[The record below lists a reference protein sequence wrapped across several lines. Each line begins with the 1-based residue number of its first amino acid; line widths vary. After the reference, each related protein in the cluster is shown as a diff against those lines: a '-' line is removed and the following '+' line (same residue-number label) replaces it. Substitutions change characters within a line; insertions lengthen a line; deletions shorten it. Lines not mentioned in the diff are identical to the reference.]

1 MATVTKE
8 NIGLLHEKLTV
19 KLEKTDYLPSFEKAL
34 KDHSKKANIP
44 GFRKGMVPAGLI
56 KKMYGPSLFT
66 DEVLRSVDRELIAYL
81 QNDKLDIFA
90 QPLPLET
97 DIRQLDVNNP
107 ADYSFHFEVGM
118 KPDFQLADLGT
129 ASIIKYVVTV
139 TDEMINTEI
148 ARLQNRYG
156 NMLEQHTVTV
166 EDNELKII
174 FTEVDENANEKDNG
188 ITKEN
193 SLLVKYF
200 KENFRSNLVGKTIN
214 DYIIVQLDNA
224 FDEKELEF
232 ILSDL
237 GLDKN
242 DPAAGQKHFKIQI
255 TKIGLLEKKELN
267 EEFYHQLYP
276 DTKQEVNTTENKETE
291 GDEEIAVVKTEV
303 DFRNKIKEEIQAY
316 WDSQAK
322 NQVHDQV
329 FHELTDHTAIQ
340 FPEGFLKKWIKTQ
353 GDASAK
359 QEEDKSDEQVEKEF
373 PTFLNQL
380 KWTLITDKIVKEN
393 VIEVKPDEIRFFAR
407 QQLFGYMGGMGSN
420 AMDQPWVNDYI
431 EKMMKDRKYVE
442 DSYNRIQSQKIF
454 EWAETKV
461 NPADKE
467 ISAEDFTKMAEEHKH
482 HHH

>member
-1 MATVTKE
+1 
-8 NIGLLHEKLTV
+8 
-19 KLEKTDYLPSFEKAL
+19 
-34 KDHSKKANIP
+34 
-44 GFRKGMVPAGLI
+44 MVPTGLI

-66 DEVLRSVDRELIAYL
+66 DEVLRSVDRELIGYL

-107 ADYSFHFEVGM
+107 ADYTFHFEIGM
-118 KPDFQLADLGT
+118 KPEFQLADLGT
-129 ASIIKYVVTV
+129 AKITRYVVQV
-139 TDEMINTEI
+139 TDEMINSEI

-156 NMLEQHTVTV
+156 NMQDQDIVAV
-166 EDNELKII
+166 EDNVLNII
-174 FTEVDENANEKDNG
+174 FTEVDETGNAVENG
-188 ITKEN
+188 IQKDN

-200 KENFRSNLVGKTIN
+200 KEDFRSNLIGKVTN
-214 DYIIVQLDNA
+214 DFVIVQLDKA
-224 FDEKELEF
+224 FDDKELEV

-242 DPAAGQKHFKIQI
+242 DPAAAQKHFKIQI

-267 EEFYHQLYP
+267 EEFFNQLYP
-276 DTKQEVNTTENKETE
+276 NQEVKSE
-291 GDEEIAVVKTEV
+291 A

-316 WDSQAK
+316 WNNQAK
-322 NQVHDQV
+322 NQIHDQV

-340 FPEGFLKKWIKTQ
+340 FPEGFLKKWVKTQ
-353 GDASAK
+353 GETAENPDAG
-359 QEEDKSDEQVEKEF
+359 KSDEQVEKEF

-380 KWTLITDKIVKEN
+380 KWTLITDKIVQEN
-393 VIEVKPDEIRFFAR
+393 SIQVQPDEIRDFAK
-407 QQLFGYMGGMGSN
+407 QQLFGYMGGAMGADAQN
-420 AMDQPWVNDYI
+420 QPWVNDYV

-442 DSYNRIQSQKIF
+442 DAYNRIQTQKIF

-461 NPADKE
+461 NPIDKE
-467 ISAEDFTKMAEEHKH
+467 ISAEEFTKMAEEHQH

>member
-1 MATVTKE
+1 
-8 NIGLLHEKLTV
+8 
-19 KLEKTDYLPSFEKAL
+19 
-34 KDHSKKANIP
+34 
-44 GFRKGMVPAGLI
+44 
-56 KKMYGPSLFT
+56 MYGPSLFT

-393 VIEVKPDEIRFFAR
+393 LIEVKPDEIRFFAR

-442 DSYNRIQSQKIF
+442 DSYNRIQTQKIF

>member
-393 VIEVKPDEIRFFAR
+393 LIEVKPDEIRFFAR

-442 DSYNRIQSQKIF
+442 DSYNRIQTQKIF